1 MIYLYFLLLAIL
13 SIFSYSHV
21 DPNIT
26 LINHPLWE
34 GFRNSMVYLGYYQ
47 RSISSVIYIVII
59 SLLFYF
65 HYYFNKRHKTANLFI
80 LTFGI
85 VSALIA
91 SYPFLSHDFFNYLF
105 DAKILTVYGK
115 NPYLYKALDF
125 PKDPWLIFMHW
136 THRTYPY
143 GPFFLGF
150 SLIPS
155 FLSFGKLILNFIF
168 FKFMFAGFYILG
180 VYYLNKINK
189 KYALF
194 FATSPL
200 ILIEGLMNNH
210 NDLIALSL
218 GLTGMYFL
226 LKNKK
231 IYSLLFLILS
241 AGIKY
246 ITIPIIFLTKNIRSL
261 TNKVVFCAIILILLY
276 LSIFFEIQP
285 WYFLALFLFIPFFY
299 NLASKLNIFF
309 AGLLF
314 SYFPFIAYGDW
325 GMGSNLN
332 IKHSIIIFFFIINI
346 IYLFM
351 YNFSNAKKNTQ

>member
-1 MIYLYFLLLAIL
+1 
-13 SIFSYSHV
+13 
-21 DPNIT
+21 
-26 LINHPLWE
+26 
-34 GFRNSMVYLGYYQ
+34 
-47 RSISSVIYIVII
+47 
-59 SLLFYF
+59 
-65 HYYFNKRHKTANLFI
+65 
-80 LTFGI
+80 
-85 VSALIA
+85 
-91 SYPFLSHDFFNYLF
+91 
-105 DAKILTVYGK
+105 
-115 NPYLYKALDF
+115 
-125 PKDPWLIFMHW
+125 
-136 THRTYPY
+136 
-143 GPFFLGF
+143 
-150 SLIPS
+150 
-155 FLSFGKLILNFIF
+155 
-168 FKFMFAGFYILG
+168 
-180 VYYLNKINK
+180 
-189 KYALF
+189 
-194 FATSPL
+194 
-200 ILIEGLMNNH
+200 MNNH

-299 NLASKLNIFF
+299 NLISKLNIFF

>member
-1 MIYLYFLLLAIL
+1 
-13 SIFSYSHV
+13 
-21 DPNIT
+21 
-26 LINHPLWE
+26 
-34 GFRNSMVYLGYYQ
+34 MVYLGYYQ
-47 RSISSVIYIVII
+47 RGISSSIYIII
-59 SLLFYF
+59 ICLLFYF
-65 HYYFNKRHKTANLFI
+65 HYFFIRRYKTINLFI
-80 LTFGI
+80 LTLGI
-85 VSALIA
+85 VLTLIA

-180 VYYLNKINK
+180 VYFLNKINK

-200 ILIEGLMNNH
+200 ILVEGLINNH
-210 NDLIALSL
+210 NDFIALSL
-218 GLTGMYFL
+218 GLTGIYFL

-231 IYSLLFLILS
+231 IYSYLFFILS
-241 AGIKY
+241 SGIKY
-246 ITIPIIFLTKNIRSL
+246 ITIPIVFISKNISAF
-261 TNKVVFCAIILILLY
+261 TNKVVFSAMILILLY

-285 WYFLALFLFIPFFY
+285 WYFLALFLFMTFFY
-299 NLASKLNIFF
+299 NLVSKLNIFF

-325 GMGSNLN
+325 GMGSNLK
-332 IKHSIIIFFFIINI
+332 IKHSIIVIFFIINI

-351 YNFSNAKKNTQ
+351 YNFSNAKKTSK

>member
-1 MIYLYFLLLAIL
+1 
-13 SIFSYSHV
+13 
-21 DPNIT
+21 
-26 LINHPLWE
+26 
-34 GFRNSMVYLGYYQ
+34 
-47 RSISSVIYIVII
+47 
-59 SLLFYF
+59 
-65 HYYFNKRHKTANLFI
+65 
-80 LTFGI
+80 
-85 VSALIA
+85 
-91 SYPFLSHDFFNYLF
+91 
-105 DAKILTVYGK
+105 
-115 NPYLYKALDF
+115 
-125 PKDPWLIFMHW
+125 
-136 THRTYPY
+136 
-143 GPFFLGF
+143 
-150 SLIPS
+150 
-155 FLSFGKLILNFIF
+155 
-168 FKFMFAGFYILG
+168 MFAGFYILG

-194 FATSPL
+194 FVTSPL

-210 NDLIALSL
+210 NDFIALSL

-325 GMGSNLN
+325 GMGSNLK
-332 IKHSIIIFFFIINI
+332 IKHSIVVIFFIINI

-351 YNFSNAKKNTQ
+351 YNFSNAKKTSK